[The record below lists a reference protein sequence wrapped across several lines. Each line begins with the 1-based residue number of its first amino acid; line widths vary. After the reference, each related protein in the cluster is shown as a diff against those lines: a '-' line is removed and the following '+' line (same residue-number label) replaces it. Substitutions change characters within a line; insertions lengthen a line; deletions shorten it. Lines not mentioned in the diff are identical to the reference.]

1 MRTLAVTLLLL
12 GASTGAAGQEVFG
25 TLRASNGGDP
35 VAGAIVIATRAAD
48 QSVLARTI
56 TGDRG
61 TYSLRFAPDSVTLRV
76 LRVGQRPFELGTLR
90 LHDGDRIER
99 SAVLP
104 DAPVVIQTMTT
115 RVSTR
120 CRVRP
125 EGSETVAQLFD
136 EARKALDASRLVSN
150 DGAPTARYLM
160 FTQSR
165 SVRGAAIG
173 LPQQTVRTTSST
185 SPFRSVAPE
194 SLSVAGYVTEEADQ
208 STLYRAPDARVL
220 LSDEFLSQHCLRLV
234 DGPGDQQHLIGVE
247 FEPAARRRDIV
258 QVRGTLWMDRSTNE
272 LQRLEFVYVGLDP
285 ALMRAN
291 PGGTVEYTRL
301 DNGVWFASSWEIR
314 MPRYSMRSQRSALN
328 MQIAGGSRGD
338 IVVEGVQVTG
348 GEVLGITTRAGMLYT
363 RGIPETATTG
373 VSDLSAEESACA
385 DASAT
390 SALAGVVGVVQN
402 TARNGMQAATVRAEW
417 KQEFRRVSN
426 DQWVWQ
432 NRTLSTQTDETGYY
446 SLCSVPKQHLITL
459 QGTHSGRASRAVSVR
474 VPLSRAQAVVNLS
487 IPDR

>member
-1 MRTLAVTLLLL
+1 MRTLAVTLLLF
-12 GASTGAAGQEVFG
+12 GASTGAAGQEVYG
-25 TLRASNGGDP
+25 TLRASSNEAP
-35 VAGAIVIATRAAD
+35 VAGAIVLALRATD
-48 QSVLARTI
+48 QSQLARTI

-61 TYSLRFAPDSVTLRV
+61 TYSLRFEPDSVTLRV
-76 LRVGQRPFELGTLR
+76 LRVGQRPFELGALR
-90 LHDGDRIER
+90 VNEGERIER

-115 RVSTR
+115 RVSSR

-136 EARKALDASRLVSN
+136 EARKALDASRLISS
-150 DGAPTARYLM
+150 DGAPVARYLM

-194 SLSVAGYVTEEADQ
+194 SLSVAGYVTDESDG

-234 DGPGDQQHLIGVE
+234 NGSRAEPHLIGVE
-247 FEPAARRRDIV
+247 FEPATRSRDLV
-258 QVRGTLWMDRSTNE
+258 QVRGTLWMDRSTKE
-272 LQRLEFVYVGLDP
+272 LQRLDFVYVGLDP

-291 PGGTVEYTRL
+291 PGGRVEYTRL
-301 DNGVWFASSWEIR
+301 DNGVWFASYWEIR
-314 MPRYSMRSQRSALN
+314 MPRYSMRAQRSELN
-328 MQIAGGSRGD
+328 MQAAGSRRD

-363 RGIPETATTG
+363 RGIPETSTIG

-385 DASAT
+385 DASASGT
-390 SALAGVVGVVQN
+390 LAGVVGVVQN
-402 TARNGMQAATVRAEW
+402 NGRNAIAAATVRAEW
-417 KQEFRRVSN
+417 KQEFRRVGN

-432 NRTLSTQTDETGYY
+432 NRTLSTVTDDTGYY
-446 SLCSVPKQHLITL
+446 SLCSVPKQQLITL
-459 QGTHSGRASRAVSVR
+459 QSTYEERASRKVSVR
-474 VPLSRAQAVVNLS
+474 VPQSRAQAVVNLT

>member
-1 MRTLAVTLLLL
+1 MRTLAVTLLLF

-61 TYSLRFAPDSVTLRV
+61 TYSLRFAPDSVSLRV
-76 LRVGQRPFELGTLR
+76 LRVGQRPYELGSLR
-90 LHDGDRIER
+90 VLEGERVER
-99 SAVLP
+99 SASLP

-136 EARKALDASRLVSN
+136 EARKALDASRLISN
-150 DGAPTARYLM
+150 DGAPTARYLL

-165 SVRGAAIG
+165 SVRGAPIG
-173 LPQQTVRTTSST
+173 LPQQVVRTTSST

-234 DGPGDQQHLIGVE
+234 DGPGDQPHLIGVE
-247 FEPAARRRDIV
+247 FEPAARSRDLV
-258 QVRGTLWMDRSTNE
+258 QVRGTLWMDRSTKE

-301 DNGVWFASSWEIR
+301 DNGVWFASYWEIR
-314 MPRYSMRSQRSALN
+314 MPRYSMRAPRSTLN
-328 MQIAGGSRGD
+328 MQAAGPRRE

-348 GEVLGITTRAGMLYT
+348 GEVLGITTRAGLLYT
-363 RGIPETATTG
+363 RGIPETSTLSVT
-373 VSDLSAEESACA
+373 DLSAEESACA
-385 DASAT
+385 DAS
-390 SALAGVVGVVQN
+390 SSSSLAGVVGVVQN
-402 TARNGMQAATVRAEW
+402 ASRSAMQNATVRAEW
-417 KQEFRRVSN
+417 KQDFRRVGN

-432 NRTLSTQTDETGYY
+432 NRTLSTETDETGYY
-446 SLCSVPKQHLITL
+446 SLCSVPKQQLITL
-459 QGTHSGRASRAVSVR
+459 QSAYEERASRKVSVR
-474 VPLSRAQAVVNLS
+474 VPQSRAQAVVNLS

>member
-1 MRTLAVTLLLL
+1 MRALAVTLLLL

-25 TLRASNGGDP
+25 TLRASNGETP
-35 VAGAIVIATRAAD
+35 VSGAIVVALRAAD
-48 QSVLARTI
+48 QALLARTI

-61 TYSLRFAPDSVTLRV
+61 TYSLRLAPDSVNLRV
-76 LRVGQRPFELGTLR
+76 LRVGQRPFELGSLR
-90 LHDGDRIER
+90 LNDGDRIER
-99 SAVLP
+99 SASLP

-115 RVSTR
+115 RVSSR

-136 EARKALDASRLVSN
+136 EARKALDASRLVSI

-173 LPQQTVRTTSST
+173 LPQQTVRTTNST

-194 SLSVAGYVTEEADQ
+194 SLSVAGYVTDEADG
-208 STLYRAPDARVL
+208 SILYRAPDARVL

-234 DGPGDQQHLIGVE
+234 SGPREQEHLVGVE

-272 LQRLEFVYVGLDP
+272 LQRLDFTYVGLDP

-301 DNGVWFASSWEIR
+301 DNGVWFASYWEIR
-314 MPRYSMRSQRSALN
+314 MPRYSMRAQRSMLN
-328 MQIAGGSRGD
+328 MQAAGSRREV
-338 IVVEGVQVTG
+338 IVEGMQVTG

-363 RGIPETATTG
+363 RGIPETSIMG
-373 VSDLSAEESACA
+373 VTDLTAEESVCS
-385 DASAT
+385 DASST
-390 SALAGVVGVVQN
+390 SDFAGVVGVVQN
-402 TARNGMQAATVRAEW
+402 NSRNALQAATVRAEW
-417 KQEFRRVSN
+417 KQEFRRVGN
-426 DQWVWQ
+426 DHWVWQ
-432 NRTLSTQTDETGYY
+432 NRTLSTETDETGYY
-446 SLCSVPKQHLITL
+446 SLCSVPKQQLVTL
-459 QGTHSGRASRAVSVR
+459 QSTFEERASRKVSVR
-474 VPLSRAQAVVNLS
+474 VPQSRAQAVVNLT
-487 IPDR
+487 IPNR